1 MLLCSRNPDAD
12 EFLCCQSHDR
22 SANVSAMHPLAFTLP
37 SAFRI
42 LLCCVVSAC
51 AAALHAA
58 DKEVLL
64 IAGPP
69 SHGPGQHEHNA
80 GVLLLQKCLA
90 NVPGLKSE
98 VALGG
103 WPKDDAVFNNVDAII
118 IFADGGSRHIA
129 LQGENLKRLDQALS
143 QGAGLG
149 LLHYAVEPT
158 LEKGQPEFLKWI
170 GGAFEI
176 HWSVN
181 PHWHA
186 EFKQL
191 PKHPITRGVKPF
203 TILDEWYFNM
213 RFVEGRK
220 GVTPILVA
228 VPDASTTSRP
238 DGHHSGN
245 PTVRAAV
252 ARGDPQTVAWAYE
265 RPNGGRGFGFTG
277 AHFHS
282 NWGHDDFRKLAL
294 NAVLWLAKMEVP
306 ANGVE
311 SRVSAEDLTAN
322 LDPKPVRAKRE
333 VPGNK

>member
-1 MLLCSRNPDAD
+1 MVTS
-12 EFLCCQSHDR
+12 F
-22 SANVSAMHPLAFTLP
+22 P
-37 SAFRI
+37 SSIRI
-42 LLCCVVSAC
+42 LFCLFSAVCV
-51 AAALHAA
+51 AALQGA
-58 DKEVLL
+58 DKKVLL

-69 SHGPGQHEHNA
+69 SHGPGMHEHNA
-80 GVLLLQKCLA
+80 GVLLLQKCLTG
-90 NVPGLKSE
+90 VPGLKTE
-98 VALGG
+98 VTLGG
-103 WPKDDAVFNNVDAII
+103 WPKDAEAFNGVDAVI
-118 IFADGGSRHIA
+118 IFADGGPRHVA
-129 LQGENLKRLDQALS
+129 LQNDNLARLDKVLS
-143 QGAGLG
+143 KGAGLG

-158 LEKGQPEFLKWI
+158 LEKGQAEFLTWV

-186 EFKQL
+186 EFKSL
-191 PKHPITRGVKPF
+191 PHHPIARGVKPF

-213 RFVEGRK
+213 RFVENQK

-252 ARGDPQTVAWAYE
+252 ARGEPQTVAWAYE

-311 SRVSAEDLTAN
+311 SSVTAHDLSIN
-322 LDPKPVRAKRE
+322 LDPKPVRKNAETKKVDAK
-333 VPGNK
+333 K

>member
-1 MLLCSRNPDAD
+1 MHSVNALL
-12 EFLCCQSHDR
+12 
-22 SANVSAMHPLAFTLP
+22 VPL
-37 SAFRI
+37 R
-42 LLCCVVSAC
+42 LLFCCVLPLIA
-51 AAALHAA
+51 AAALHGAN
-58 DKEVLL
+58 KKVLL

-69 SHGPGQHEHNA
+69 SHGAGQHEHNA

-90 NVPGLKSE
+90 DVSGLKTE
-98 VALGG
+98 IALGG
-103 WPKDDAVFNNVDAII
+103 WPKNDSALNNVDAII
-118 IFADGGSRHIA
+118 IFADGGPRHVA
-129 LQGENLKRLDQALS
+129 LQDEHLKRLDQALAN
-143 QGAGLG
+143 GAGLG

-158 LEKGQPEFLKWI
+158 LELGQTEFLKWI

-176 HWSVN
+176 NWSVN

-186 EFKQL
+186 EFKSL
-191 PKHPITRGVKPF
+191 PKHPLTRGVKPF

-213 RFVEGRK
+213 RFVEGKR

-252 ARGDPQTVAWAYE
+252 AKGESQTVAWAYE
-265 RPNGGRGFGFTG
+265 RSNGGRGFGFTG

-282 NWGHDDFRKLAL
+282 NWGNENFRKIAL
-294 NAVLWLAKMEVP
+294 NAILWLAKMEVP

-311 SRVSAEDLTAN
+311 SKVSAEDLAAN
-322 LDPKPVRAKRE
+322 LDPKPVRAKSEAR
-333 VPGNK
+333 NAK

>member
-1 MLLCSRNPDAD
+1 MRTLISCLIT
-12 EFLCCQSHDR
+12 
-22 SANVSAMHPLAFTLP
+22 AF
-37 SAFRI
+37 
-42 LLCCVVSAC
+42 CV
-51 AAALHAA
+51 AAVHGA
-58 DKEVLL
+58 DKKVLL

-69 SHGPGQHEHNA
+69 SHGPGMHEHNA

-90 NVPGLKSE
+90 GVSGLKTE
-98 VALGG
+98 VTLGG
-103 WPKDDAVFNNVDAII
+103 WPKDPTTFNDVDAVI
-118 IFADGGSRHIA
+118 IFADGGPRHIA
-129 LQGENLKRLDQALS
+129 LQDDHLEKLGEALS
-143 QGAGLG
+143 KGAGLG
-149 LLHYAVEPT
+149 LLHFAVEPT

-186 EFKQL
+186 EFKSL
-191 PKHPITRGVKPF
+191 PNHPIARGVKPF

-213 RFVEGRK
+213 RFVENQK

-252 ARGDPQTVAWAYE
+252 ARGESQTVAWAYE
-265 RPNGGRGFGFTG
+265 RPTGGRGFGFTG
-277 AHFHS
+277 AHFHN
-282 NWGHDDFRKLAL
+282 NWGHDDFRKLVL

-306 ANGVE
+306 ADGVK
-311 SRVSAEDLTAN
+311 SSVTAHDLTLN
-322 LDPKPVRAKRE
+322 LDPKPVRKNAKKSE
-333 VPGNK
+333 TKK

>member
-1 MLLCSRNPDAD
+1 MAIIR
-12 EFLCCQSHDR
+12 
-22 SANVSAMHPLAFTLP
+22 P
-37 SAFRI
+37 SSIRI
-42 LLCCVVSAC
+42 LLTCLLTTLCV
-51 AAALHAA
+51 AALHGA
-58 DKEVLL
+58 DKKILL

-90 NVPGLKSE
+90 DVRGLKTE
-98 VALGG
+98 VTLGG
-103 WPKDDAVFNNVDAII
+103 WPQDEAAFNDVDAVI
-118 IFADGGSRHIA
+118 IFADGGERHIA
-129 LQGENLKRLDQALS
+129 LQGDRLSRLDQALR
-143 QGAGLG
+143 GGVGLG

-158 LEKGQPEFLKWI
+158 IEKGQAEFLKWI

-181 PHWHA
+181 PHWDA
-186 EFKQL
+186 EFKSL
-191 PKHPITRGVKPF
+191 PHHPIARGVNPF

-213 RFVEGRK
+213 RFVENQK
-220 GVTPILVA
+220 GITPILVA

-252 ARGDPQTVAWAYE
+252 ARGEPQTVAWAYE
-265 RPNGGRGFGFTG
+265 RPGGGRGFGFTG

-282 NWGHDDFRKLAL
+282 NWGHDDFRKLVL

-306 ANGVE
+306 TNGVE
-311 SRVSAEDLTAN
+311 SRVTAHDLSVN
-322 LDPKPVRAKRE
+322 LDPKPARKNPPR
-333 VPGNK
+333 KK